1 MFTGFLVCTISLLAL
16 SQNLGSK
23 YSPEERAQF
32 QTEWM
37 NENLNLDENQS
48 VQIEKLNLEYAKKM
62 EKVKSTDGKLSKLK
76 LARSI
81 SEEKDEK
88 LKKILNEKQFKFYL
102 NKRREMRSKVI
113 EMAKEQKKQS

>member
-1 MFTGFLVCTISLLAL
+1 MKRLMFTGFLVCTISLIAL
-16 SQNLGSK
+16 SQNFGSK
-23 YSPEERAQF
+23 FTPEERAQF

-37 NENLNLDENQS
+37 NKNLNLDEDQS

-62 EKVKSTDGKLSKLK
+62 EKVKSTYGNLSKLK

-88 LKKILNEKQFKFYL
+88 LK
-102 NKRREMRSKVI
+102 
-113 EMAKEQKKQS
+113 